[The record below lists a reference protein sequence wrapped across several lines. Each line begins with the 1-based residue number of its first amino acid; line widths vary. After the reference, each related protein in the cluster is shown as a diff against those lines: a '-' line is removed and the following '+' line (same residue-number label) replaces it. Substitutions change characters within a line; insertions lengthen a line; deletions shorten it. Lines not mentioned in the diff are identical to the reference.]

1 MSVKARRNSV
11 RKSAISI
18 DSIRNS
24 VRAFNKGISI
34 AKNISSDILQKTR
47 ERNVFKQTL
56 ASKDN
61 EYFRRRQE
69 NIKRKQ
75 REDELEAQ
83 DTKKIPKT
91 RGNIITRSTRG
102 LLGRLLDFL
111 GILLVGFV
119 INNLPRIMKAVTSVI
134 EKIKKVV
141 EILDPFIKG
150 IQFFL
155 EGIATAIRN
164 VMNVF
169 KGFDLDKDK
178 KKIDESVEKA
188 NNSIV
193 QLNSDFFNA
202 SREFVEDE
210 NIKQVPE
217 MLEMMDDVEDVESAP
232 ETTLSSENIT
242 TDPDETQ
249 PEERADGGKVLPNES
264 YVVGELGPELFVPD
278 QAGQIVTD
286 EQLEELQAMMDRD
299 EEVKGV
305 QNETEVSETRDMG
318 DQDNQVEGVRNES
331 ELGELSKVKPQ
342 KVGDGTGVIPAL
354 PESNESTTSV
364 LKGKRDKKGDIT
376 AVNKNVDTAD
386 NVTPVTRTRTSMIN
400 RRRRRK
406 TTIMIVEKPAQQ
418 TSNPSMV
425 SSGGQGSRI
434 VQGDSKSDVLSSLQG
449 LQLKKN

>member
-1 MSVKARRNSV
+1 MSLKARRNSV

-24 VRAFNKGISI
+24 VRAFNKGVSI

-155 EGIATAIRN
+155 EGIATAIGN

-188 NNSIV
+188 NNSIL
-193 QLNSDFFNA
+193 QLNRDFFTA

-210 NIKQVPE
+210 NIRQVPE
-217 MLEMMDDVEDVESAP
+217 MLDMMDGIEDVESVS
-232 ETTLSSENIT
+232 ESTLSPENIT
-242 TDPDETQ
+242 TDPDATQ
-249 PEERADGGKVLPNES
+249 PEERAMGGSVMKNES
-264 YVVGELGPELFVPD
+264 YIVGEEGPELFIPD
-278 QAGQIVTD
+278 QSGDIVTD
-286 EQLEELQAMMDRD
+286 EQLKELQGMMDRD
-299 EEVKGV
+299 DNTEV
-305 QNETEVSETRDMG
+305 NETQDMG

-331 ELGELSKVKPQ
+331 EIGDLSKVKPQ
-342 KVGDGTGVIPAL
+342 KVDDGSGVIPTV
-354 PESNESTTSV
+354 PESKETITSV
-364 LKGKRDKKGDIT
+364 LGGRRDKKGDIT
-376 AVNKNVDTAD
+376 AVNKDVNLA
-386 NVTPVTRTRTSMIN
+386 NVTPIRKTRTSMVG
-400 RRRRRK
+400 RRRRK

-418 TSNPSMV
+418 SSNPSMV
-425 SSGGQGSRI
+425 RKTGQGTKI
-434 VQGDSKSDVLSSLQG
+434 IQGDSKGDVLSSLQG
-449 LQLKKN
+449 LQLKKI

>member
-1 MSVKARRNSV
+1 MSLKARRNSV

-24 VRAFNKGISI
+24 VRAFNKGVSI

-155 EGIATAIRN
+155 EGIATAIGN

-188 NNSIV
+188 NNSIL
-193 QLNSDFFNA
+193 QLNRDFFTA

-210 NIKQVPE
+210 NIRQVPE
-217 MLEMMDDVEDVESAP
+217 MLDMMDGIEDVESVS
-232 ETTLSSENIT
+232 ESTLSPENIT
-242 TDPDETQ
+242 TDPDATQ
-249 PEERADGGKVLPNES
+249 PEERAMGGSVMKNES
-264 YVVGELGPELFVPD
+264 YIVGEEGPELFIPD
-278 QAGQIVTD
+278 QSGDIVTD
-286 EQLEELQAMMDRD
+286 EQLEELQGMMDRD
-299 EEVKGV
+299 DNTEV
-305 QNETEVSETRDMG
+305 NETQDMG

-331 ELGELSKVKPQ
+331 EIGDLSKVKPQ
-342 KVGDGTGVIPAL
+342 KVDDGSGVIPTV
-354 PESNESTTSV
+354 PESKETITSV
-364 LKGKRDKKGDIT
+364 LGGRRDKKGDIT
-376 AVNKNVDTAD
+376 AVNKDVNLA
-386 NVTPVTRTRTSMIN
+386 NVTPIRKTRTSMVG
-400 RRRRRK
+400 RRRRK

-418 TSNPSMV
+418 SSNPSMV
-425 SSGGQGSRI
+425 RKTGQGTKI
-434 VQGDSKSDVLSSLQG
+434 IQGDSKGDVLSSLQG
-449 LQLKKN
+449 LQLKKI

>member
-1 MSVKARRNSV
+1 MSIRSRRNSV

-34 AKNISSDILQKTR
+34 AKNISSDILEKS
-47 ERNVFKQTL
+47 RNRNIFKQTL

-155 EGIATAIRN
+155 EGIATVIGN

-188 NNSIV
+188 NNSIL
-193 QLNSDFFNA
+193 QLNRDFFIA
-202 SREFVEDE
+202 SKEFVEDE

-232 ETTLSSENIT
+232 ESTLSPENIT
-242 TDPDETQ
+242 TDPDATQ
-249 PEERADGGKVLPNES
+249 PEERAMGGPVMKNES
-264 YVVGELGPELFVPD
+264 YIVGEEGPELFIPD
-278 QAGQIVTD
+278 QSGDIVTD
-286 EQLEELQAMMDRD
+286 EQLEELQGMIERD
-299 EEVKGV
+299 DK
-305 QNETEVSETRDMG
+305 VSETRDIG
-318 DQDNQVEGVRNES
+318 DKDNEVEGVRNES
-331 ELGELSKVKPQ
+331 EIGELSKVKPQ
-342 KVGDGTGVIPAL
+342 KVDDGSGVIPTV

-364 LKGKRDKKGDIT
+364 LRGKRDKKDPVME
-376 AVNKNVDTAD
+376 VNKDVNLA
-386 NVTPVTRTRTSMIN
+386 NVTPIRKTRTSMVG
-400 RRRRRK
+400 RRRRK

-418 TSNPSMV
+418 SSNPSMV
-425 SSGGQGSRI
+425 GKTGQGTRI
-434 VQGDSKSDVLSSLQG
+434 VQGDSKRDVLSSLQG
-449 LQLKKN
+449 LQLKKI

>member
-1 MSVKARRNSV
+1 MSIRSRRNSV

-18 DSIRNS
+18 DGIRNS
-24 VRAFNKGISI
+24 VRAFNKGLNT
-34 AKNISSDILQKTR
+34 AKNISSEILEKTR
-47 ERNVFKQTL
+47 NRNVFKQTL
-56 ASKDN
+56 TAKDN

-119 INNLPRIMKAVTSVI
+119 INNLPRIMKAVSSVI

-155 EGIATAIRN
+155 EGIATAIRS

-169 KGFDLDKDK
+169 KGFDLEKDK
-178 KKIDESVEKA
+178 KSVEESVEKA
-188 NNSIV
+188 NNNIFRLS
-193 QLNSDFFNA
+193 SDFNA
-202 SREFVEDE
+202 ATEEFVEDE
-210 NIKQVPE
+210 NIRKVDE
-217 MLEMMDDVEDVESAP
+217 MLAMMDDVEDIDVENANTIKP
-232 ETTLSSENIT
+232 ENIIT
-242 TDPDETQ
+242 ESQPIETK
-249 PEERADGGKVLPNES
+249 PEERAEGGPVLPNEP
-264 YVVGELGPELFVPD
+264 YIVGEKGPELFVSD

-286 EQLEELQAMMDRD
+286 EQLAELQGMIDKDDNA
-299 EEVKGV
+299 EV
-305 QNETEVSETRDMG
+305 NETQDMG

-331 ELGELSKVKPQ
+331 EIGELSKVKPQ
-342 KVGDGTGVIPAL
+342 KVDDGSGVIPTV

-364 LKGKRDKKGDIT
+364 LGGRRDKKGDIT
-376 AVNKNVDTAD
+376 AVNRDVNVDKI
-386 NVTPVTRTRTSMIN
+386 TPVRRTRSSMVG
-400 RRRRRK
+400 RRRRK
-406 TTIMIVEKPAQQ
+406 TTIMIVEKPVQQ
-418 TSNPSMV
+418 GSNPGMV
-425 SSGGQGSRI
+425 GSGGQGSTI
-434 VQGDSKSDVLSSLQG
+434 IQGDSKSDVLSSLQG

>member
-1 MSVKARRNSV
+1 MSLKARRNSV

-24 VRAFNKGISI
+24 VRAFNKGIST

-155 EGIATAIRN
+155 EGIATAIGN

-217 MLEMMDDVEDVESAP
+217 MLDMMDDVEDVESSS
-232 ETTLSSENIT
+232 ESTLSPENIT
-242 TDPDETQ
+242 TDTTQ
-249 PEERADGGKVLPNES
+249 PEERAMGGPVMKDES
-264 YVVGELGPELFVPD
+264 YIVGEEGPELFIPD
-278 QAGQIVTD
+278 QSGDIVTE
-286 EQLEELQAMMDRD
+286 EQLEELQGMIERD
-299 EEVKGV
+299 DEVKGV
-305 QNETEVSETRDMG
+305 KNETEVSEPRDMA
-318 DQDNQVEGVRNES
+318 DKDNEVEGVRNES
-331 ELGELSKVKPQ
+331 ELEEISKVKPQ
-342 KVGDGTGVIPAL
+342 KEGDGSGVIPTV
-354 PESNESTTSV
+354 PESDESTTSV
-364 LKGKRDKKGDIT
+364 LRGKRDKKESVMG
-376 AVNKNVDTAD
+376 VNKDVNA
-386 NVTPVTRTRTSMIN
+386 NNITPVRKTRSSMVG
-400 RRRRRK
+400 RRRRK

-418 TSNPSMV
+418 GSNSSMV
-425 SSGGQGSRI
+425 GKTGQGTRI
-434 VQGDSKSDVLSSLQG
+434 VQGDSKRDVLSSLQG

>member
-1 MSVKARRNSV
+1 MSLKARRNSV

-24 VRAFNKGISI
+24 VRAFNKGVSI

-141 EILDPFIKG
+141 EILDPFVKG

-155 EGIATAIRN
+155 EGIATAIGN

-188 NNSIV
+188 NNSIL
-193 QLNSDFFNA
+193 QLNRDFFTA
-202 SREFVEDE
+202 SKEFVEDE
-210 NIKQVPE
+210 NIRKVPE
-217 MLEMMDDVEDVESAP
+217 MLDMMDGIEDVESVSEP
-232 ETTLSSENIT
+232 TLSPENIT
-242 TDPDETQ
+242 TDPDATQ
-249 PEERADGGKVLPNES
+249 PEERAMGGPVMKNES
-264 YVVGELGPELFVPD
+264 YIVGEEGPELFIPD
-278 QAGQIVTD
+278 QSGDIVTD
-286 EQLEELQAMMDRD
+286 EQLKELQGMMDRD
-299 EEVKGV
+299 D
-305 QNETEVSETRDMG
+305 NTEVNDTQDMG

-331 ELGELSKVKPQ
+331 EIGDLSKVKPQ
-342 KVGDGTGVIPAL
+342 KVDDGSGVIPTV
-354 PESNESTTSV
+354 PESDETTTSV
-364 LKGKRDKKGDIT
+364 LGGRRDKKGDIT
-376 AVNKNVDTAD
+376 AVNKDVNLA
-386 NVTPVTRTRTSMIN
+386 NVTPIRKTRTSMVG
-400 RRRRRK
+400 RRRRK

-418 TSNPSMV
+418 SSNPSMV
-425 SSGGQGSRI
+425 GKTGQGTRI
-434 VQGDSKSDVLSSLQG
+434 IQGDSKKDVLSSLQG
-449 LQLKKN
+449 LQLKKI

>member
-1 MSVKARRNSV
+1 MSLKARRNSV

-24 VRAFNKGISI
+24 VRAFNKGVSI

-155 EGIATAIRN
+155 EGIATAIGN

-232 ETTLSSENIT
+232 ETTLSPENIT

-249 PEERADGGKVLPNES
+249 PEERAEGGKVLPNES

-286 EQLEELQAMMDRD
+286 EQLEELQGMMDRD

-305 QNETEVSETRDMG
+305 QNETKVSETRDMG

-342 KVGDGTGVIPAL
+342 KVGDGTGVIPTL
-354 PESNESTTSV
+354 PESNESTASV
-364 LKGKRDKKGDIT
+364 LRGKRDKKGDIT
-376 AVNKNVDTAD
+376 AVNKDVNVDKI
-386 NVTPVTRTRTSMIN
+386 TPVRKTRSSMVG
-400 RRRRRK
+400 RRRRK

-418 TSNPSMV
+418 SSNPSMV

>member
-1 MSVKARRNSV
+1 MSIRSRRNSV

-24 VRAFNKGISI
+24 VRAFNKGVSI

-141 EILDPFIKG
+141 EILDPFVKG

-155 EGIATAIRN
+155 EGIATVIGN

-188 NNSIV
+188 NNSIL
-193 QLNSDFFNA
+193 QLNRDFFIA
-202 SREFVEDE
+202 SKEFVEDE

-232 ETTLSSENIT
+232 ESTLSSENIT
-242 TDPDETQ
+242 TDPDATQ
-249 PEERADGGKVLPNES
+249 PEERAMGGPVMKNES
-264 YVVGELGPELFVPD
+264 YIVGEEGPELFIPD
-278 QAGQIVTD
+278 QSGDIVTD
-286 EQLEELQAMMDRD
+286 EQLEELQGMIERD
-299 EEVKGV
+299 DK
-305 QNETEVSETRDMG
+305 VSETRDIG
-318 DQDNQVEGVRNES
+318 DKDNEVEGVRNES
-331 ELGELSKVKPQ
+331 EIGELSKVKPQ
-342 KVGDGTGVIPAL
+342 KVDDGSGVIPTV

-364 LKGKRDKKGDIT
+364 LRGKRDKKDPVME
-376 AVNKNVDTAD
+376 VNKDVNLA
-386 NVTPVTRTRTSMIN
+386 NVTPIRKTRTSMVG
-400 RRRRRK
+400 RRRRK

-418 TSNPSMV
+418 SSNPSMV
-425 SSGGQGSRI
+425 GKTGQGTRI
-434 VQGDSKSDVLSSLQG
+434 VQGDSKRDVLSSLQG
-449 LQLKKN
+449 LQLKKI

>member
-1 MSVKARRNSV
+1 MSLKARRNSV

-24 VRAFNKGISI
+24 VRAFNKGVSI

-141 EILDPFIKG
+141 EILDPFVKG

-155 EGIATAIRN
+155 EGIATAIGN

-188 NNSIV
+188 NNSIL
-193 QLNSDFFNA
+193 QLNRDFFTA

-210 NIKQVPE
+210 NIRQVPE
-217 MLEMMDDVEDVESAP
+217 MLDMMDGIEDVESVS
-232 ETTLSSENIT
+232 ESTLSPENIT
-242 TDPDETQ
+242 TDPDATQ
-249 PEERADGGKVLPNES
+249 PEERAMGGSVMKNES
-264 YVVGELGPELFVPD
+264 YIVGEEGPELFIPD
-278 QAGQIVTD
+278 QSGDIVTD
-286 EQLEELQAMMDRD
+286 EQLKELQGMMDRD
-299 EEVKGV
+299 DNTEV
-305 QNETEVSETRDMG
+305 NETQDMG

-331 ELGELSKVKPQ
+331 EIGDLSKVKPQ
-342 KVGDGTGVIPAL
+342 KVDDGSGVIPTV
-354 PESNESTTSV
+354 PESKETITSV
-364 LKGKRDKKGDIT
+364 LGGRRDKKGDIT
-376 AVNKNVDTAD
+376 AVNKDVNLA
-386 NVTPVTRTRTSMIN
+386 NVTPIRKTRTSMVG
-400 RRRRRK
+400 RRRRK

-418 TSNPSMV
+418 SSNPSMV
-425 SSGGQGSRI
+425 RKTGQGTKI
-434 VQGDSKSDVLSSLQG
+434 IQGDSKGDVLSSLQG
-449 LQLKKN
+449 LQLKKI

>member
-24 VRAFNKGISI
+24 VRSFNKGISI

-47 ERNVFKQTL
+47 SRNVFKQTL

-155 EGIATAIRN
+155 EGIATAIGN

-188 NNSIV
+188 NNSIL
-193 QLNSDFFNA
+193 QLNSDFFTA
-202 SREFVEDE
+202 SKEFIEDE

-217 MLEMMDDVEDVESAP
+217 MLEMMDDVEDIESVS
-232 ETTLSSENIT
+232 ESTLSPENIT
-242 TDPDETQ
+242 TDPDATQ
-249 PEERADGGKVLPNES
+249 PEERAMGGPVMKNES
-264 YVVGELGPELFVPD
+264 YIVGEEGPELFIPD
-278 QAGQIVTD
+278 QSGDIVTD
-286 EQLEELQAMMDRD
+286 EQLKELQGMMDRD
-299 EEVKGV
+299 DNTEV
-305 QNETEVSETRDMG
+305 NETQDMG
-318 DQDNQVEGVRNES
+318 DKDNEVEGIKNES
-331 ELGELSKVKPQ
+331 EIGELSKVKPQ
-342 KVGDGTGVIPAL
+342 KVGDGTGIL
-354 PESNESTTSV
+354 PTPPEKEESTTSV
-364 LKGKRDKKGDIT
+364 MRGRRDKKRAIT
-376 AVNKNVDTAD
+376 SVNKDVSIDS
-386 NVTPVTRTRTSMIN
+386 VTPVRKTRTSIVG
-400 RRRRRK
+400 RRRRK

-418 TSNPSMV
+418 SSNPSMV
-425 SSGGQGSRI
+425 GKTGQGSRI
-434 VQGDSKSDVLSSLQG
+434 VQGDSKRDVLSSLQG